1 MGWEALRKNQ
11 QLDFDFAASRWLRF
25 ESTNVFKSAT
35 GFLNC
40 TLWGYLS
47 STFCG
52 VSYTTWQLWQKR
64 RVAKFK
70 KKFIFSVDPF
80 IFPNLDVV
88 KTCKVKAGASISL
101 VNFLDDNFLPLVFSN
116 EGTPKKT
123 RKRKKEESIETSL
136 HKGNFQTC
144 KRNSVLRF
152 SG

>member
-1 MGWEALRKNQ
+1 MS
-11 QLDFDFAASRWLRF
+11 SR
-25 ESTNVFKSAT
+25 V
-35 GFLNC
+35 
-40 TLWGYLS
+40 
-47 STFCG
+47 
-52 VSYTTWQLWQKR
+52 R
-64 RVAKFK
+64 RVFSIAPYEAIYLALFVVYLTPPGSSGKKEELQNLK
-70 KKFIFSVDPF
+70 KKFIFRDDPF

-136 HKGNFQTC
+136 HKDNFQTC